1 MQKPRDNKKKDL
13 YNDQTYESIKNIMS
27 NSISLQVTNKNA
39 SVFYQKNMTKQF
51 GSLENLAMATSLN

>member
-1 MQKPRDNKKKDL
+1 MQKSRDNKKKDL

-27 NSISLQVTNKNA
+27 DSISLQVTNKNA
-39 SVFYQKNMTKQF
+39 IVSYQMNMTKQF

>member
-1 MQKPRDNKKKDL
+1 MQKSRDNKKKDL

-27 NSISLQVTNKNA
+27 DSISLQVTNKNTI
-39 SVFYQKNMTKQF
+39 VFYQKNMTKQF

>member
-1 MQKPRDNKKKDL
+1 MQKSRDNKKKDL

-39 SVFYQKNMTKQF
+39 IVFYQKNMTKQF